1 MRRLIIRL
9 AALTA
14 AGSLAL
20 AELGS
25 GWTFSVNGYG
35 QERPLAAEQGTRPGR
50 SRPHRRA
57 TAASRSQSPREVA
70 VGLRA

>member
-35 QERPLAAEQGTRPGR
+35 QERPLAAE
-50 SRPHRRA
+50 
-57 TAASRSQSPREVA
+57 
-70 VGLRA
+70 

>member
-1 MRRLIIRL
+1 VRRLIIRL

-25 GWTFSVNGYG
+25 GWTFSVNGYV
-35 QERPLAAEQGTRPGR
+35 QERPLAAEQGT
-50 SRPHRRA
+50 
-57 TAASRSQSPREVA
+57 PREIEAAQARNRRVE
-70 VGLRA
+70 VTVTP